1 MSEAR
6 AFLARFEASRSVKLA
21 TAANRAAGGPGTV
34 RPQRAQSPN
43 TSRGSH
49 FSSSSRAPSAVG
61 GQTKRQQHPH
71 HQIDR
76 IQELEQKLVEA
87 DAESTALRS
96 AQAAMT
102 RQVAAAGRDTERMR
116 RENAELAQV
125 AMGAKPREADEALAE
140 ALRRKED
147 EAIARQTRYEQ
158 LLADSVA
165 REREHARASEQHA
178 CETEALT
185 RKRAELLEVIA
196 ELHATGQRYE
206 RRSIAALAEAA
217 ARNQRLKEESRELAT
232 RLAGGR
238 GLQLH
243 ETLRLTVR
251 DANAKAEKLHAAAA
265 ALRAENAALR
275 AEARRSG
282 EANAA
287 LQQRLR
293 QMEEGFDGALT
304 SAIADATATFQD
316 EAALLSQSQQP
327 QPGIA
332 QQQQQQ
338 QQQEEEQ
345 EEQEQQLQLAQ
356 LAAEEAVLKARTLE
370 AERSA
375 LMEYT
380 KGLEG
385 EMRQGALLLRLLLR
399 LRASSAY
406 VGRLR
411 AMAAAVEYWRAAVG
425 SSQQGGQGGS
435 AGAAAEP
442 VLERPAAAP
451 PRPRPRPPLPLPLRT
466 EVARPQQDMGM
477 GVPGMLDDDAAFLGH
492 GDHSQILQEARA
504 KAAATVAQAMEMAE
518 RGLQHEP
525 FAHGARGGLNYAGPF

>member
-1 MSEAR
+1 MTDAR

-21 TAANRAAGGPGTV
+21 TAANSAVGGPRTV

-43 TSRGSH
+43 TSRGRH

-61 GQTKRQQHPH
+61 QSKRQQHPH

-76 IQELEQKLVEA
+76 IQELEQKLVKAE
-87 DAESTALRS
+87 AESTALRS
-96 AQAAMT
+96 AQATMA
-102 RQVAAAGRDTERMR
+102 RKVADAGREAERMR

-165 REREHARASEQHA
+165 REREHARATEQHA
-178 CETEALT
+178 AETGAAQ
-185 RKRAELLEVIA
+185 RKHASLLEVIA
-196 ELHATGQRYE
+196 ELHATGQHYE
-206 RRSIAALAEAA
+206 RRSNDALAEAA
-217 ARNQRLKEESRELAT
+217 ARNQKLKEESREIAT

-304 SAIADATATFQD
+304 SAIADATATFQG

-338 QQQEEEQ
+338 QEEEEQ

-385 EMRQGALLLRLLLR
+385 EMRQGGLLLRLLLR

-411 AMAAAVEYWRAAVG
+411 AMAAALEYWRAAVG
-425 SSQQGGQGGS
+425 SSQQGG
-435 AGAAAEP
+435 AGAAEP
-442 VLERPAAAP
+442 VLKRPAAAP
-451 PRPRPRPPLPLPLRT
+451 PPRPRPPLPLPLRA

-477 GVPGMLDDDAAFLGH
+477 GVPGMLDDDEAFLGH

-518 RGLQHEP
+518 RGLQQHEP